1 MKTAFMTALV
11 AFAAAPVAANADAEQ
26 LYFDPNHTQISV
38 DWAHAAGAPLTFYF
52 TDWDA
57 ELMYDAENI
66 ENSSVN
72 VTLPLTGLWTGID
85 GFTDHLQ
92 SDDFFTAETWPSA
105 SFTSTSVTRTG
116 DDTAELTGDL
126 TIKDKT
132 APVTFDVKLLDT
144 FGDGDNARTGF
155 KAWTT
160 LSRSEWGLGY
170 GENYAADDVKVII
183 STELV
188 KDDPDAE
195 EE

>member
-126 TIKDKT
+126 DAYFLFVT
-132 APVTFDVKLLDT
+132 AYDAGTVESRKRLMGVEGPVIGKPV
-144 FGDGDNARTGF
+144 DGAR
-155 KAWTT
+155 
-160 LSRSEWGLGY
+160 LG
-170 GENYAADDVKVII
+170 AAIRGVIQ
-183 STELV
+183 
-188 KDDPDAE
+188 D
-195 EE
+195 